1 MIQARAAPM
10 IAIPAIESILLPCKE
25 LNSVF
30 LHVIAHGN
38 VTLLV
43 DDDRGSFL
51 PSRAVVFN
59 PDSSGPLANVV
70 SAGEN
75 TGSLDVSNLDDVL
88 VL

>member
-1 MIQARAAPM
+1 MTQATTAE
-10 IAIPAIESILLPCKE
+10 IPIVERELSPCTKPD
-25 LNSVF
+25 SVF

-59 PDSSGPLANVV
+59 PDSSGPFADVI
-70 SAGEN
+70 SAR
-75 TGSLDVSNLDDVL
+75 
-88 VL
+88 